1 MTLRELIKEC
11 TYKDVF
17 NIIYK
22 KFLQKKKCSNSKII
36 EYDIQYNKIFKELI
50 SLPPKPKDNLKIY
63 LANVGPEKKI
73 DIDVC
78 LLDELEDELF
88 SLDFVD
94 WSDIIDLELYDSAKI
109 TRAECLAHILW
120 EITFWGFSREA
131 INKQKKKTFDTENE
145 K

>member
-1 MTLRELIKEC
+1 MLRKC

-22 KFLQKKKCSNSKII
+22 KFLQNKNFSNSKIV
-36 EYDIQYNKIFKELI
+36 EYDIKYNRIFKELI
-50 SLPPKPKDNLKIY
+50 NLPSNPKDNLKIY
-63 LANVGPEKKI
+63 LANVGPEKK

-94 WSDIIDLELYDSAKI
+94 WSDLIDLNLFNSAKI
-109 TRAECLAHILW
+109 TRSECLAHILW
-120 EITFWGFSREA
+120 EITFWGSSQEA
-131 INKQKKKTFDTENE
+131 INEQKKKTFNKNNE